1 MIPSEIKEQ
10 ATIIREKDLRSV
22 LVVGVYSP
30 QDPSQELEARLI
42 LQNELG
48 PEYDISCSYSVGQL
62 GFIEREN
69 ASILNA
75 SLRRFAR
82 QVISGFQRAV
92 RSIGAGNLYI
102 SLNDGTLSKT
112 ADAAESPVRCFSS
125 GPTNSARGAALLA
138 GRWADFS
145 GENGR
150 EVLVI
155 DVGGTTTDIC
165 ALLPTGYPRQTA
177 AFAKV
182 AGVRTNF
189 VMPYVHSMALGG
201 GSIIRTL
208 KDGSMTVGPDS
219 VGARLGV
226 EAISFGGRT
235 LTVRC
240 FINFCKVS

>member
-1 MIPSEIKEQ
+1 MKKEAALIKSKRV
-10 ATIIREKDLRSV
+10 TSV
-22 LVVGVYSP
+22 LVIGIYSP
-30 QDPSQELEARLI
+30 QDSSQELEARSI

-48 PEYDISCSYSVGQL
+48 PEYDISCSHSVGQL

-82 QVISGFQRAV
+82 QVIAGFQHAV
-92 RSIGAGNLYI
+92 RAIGAGNLYI
-102 SLNDGTLSKT
+102 SLNDGTLSR
-112 ADAAESPVRCFSS
+112 ASNAAEMPVRCFSS

-138 GRWADFS
+138 GNWEQLS
-145 GENGR
+145 GNTDSEI
-150 EVLVI
+150 LVI

-177 AFAKV
+177 AFARI

-189 VMPYVHSMALGG
+189 LMPYVHSIALGG
-201 GSIIRTL
+201 GSIVRTAL
-208 KDGSMTVGPDS
+208 PGSLTIGPDS

-226 EAISFGGRT
+226 EAISFGGKT
-235 LTVRC
+235 LTVG
-240 FINFCKVS
+240 FSIPNSIILD